1 MAYRVYI
8 DTSVIGGCFDEE
20 FKTWSNLLVK
30 ELLSG
35 QKVAIISDITID
47 EIQEAPKSVQEKLDE
62 IMKSEFKELIAAE
75 QETRELAEFYISEGT
90 VSEKFFEDALH
101 IALATINK
109 ATVLASWNFKHIVN
123 LERIRQYN
131 AVNLKNG
138 YSLLE
143 IRSPRE
149 IVKFEEN
156 EY

>member
-1 MAYRVYI
+1 MVQRIYI

-20 FKTWSNLLVK
+20 FSIWSNLLVK
-30 ELLSG
+30 EFLLG
-35 QKVAIISDITID
+35 QKTAIISDITID
-47 EIQEAPKSVQEKLDE
+47 EIQDAPKPVQEKLEE
-62 IMKSEFKELIAAE
+62 IIKSDYKELIASD
-75 QETRELAEFYISEGT
+75 QESEELAESYISEGA
-90 VSEKFFEDALH
+90 VSKKFYEDALH

-131 AVNLKNG
+131 AVNLKKG

-149 IVKFEEN
+149 IVKFEDYE
-156 EY
+156 

>member
-1 MAYRVYI
+1 MVQRVYI

-35 QKVAIISDITID
+35 LKIAIISDITID
-47 EIQEAPKSVQEKLDE
+47 EIQKAPKPVQEKLDE
-62 IMKSEFKELIAAE
+62 IMESEFKELIASD
-75 QETRELAEFYISEGT
+75 QESWELAELYIAEGA
-90 VSEKFFEDALH
+90 VSGKFFEDALH

-109 ATVLASWNFKHIVN
+109 ASVLASWNFKHIVN

-131 AVNLKNG
+131 AVNIKNG

-149 IVKFEEN
+149 IVKSEEN
-156 EY
+156 E

>member
-62 IMKSEFKELIAAE
+62 IMKSEFKELIAAD

>member
-1 MAYRVYI
+1 MVQRVYI

-35 QKVAIISDITID
+35 QKIAIISDVTID
-47 EIQEAPKSVQEKLDE
+47 EIQEAPKPVQEKLDE
-62 IMKSEFKELIAAE
+62 IIRSDFKELIASD
-75 QETRELAEFYISEGT
+75 QEAQELAKSYIIEGAVSGKFY
-90 VSEKFFEDALH
+90 EDALH
-101 IALATINK
+101 IAMATINK

-123 LERIRQYN
+123 LDRIRQYN
-131 AVNLKNG
+131 AVNLKKG

-156 EY
+156 E

>member
-1 MAYRVYI
+1 M
-8 DTSVIGGCFDEE
+8 
-20 FKTWSNLLVK
+20 
-30 ELLSG
+30 
-35 QKVAIISDITID
+35 
-47 EIQEAPKSVQEKLDE
+47 QEKLDE
-62 IMKSEFKELIAAE
+62 IMKSEFKELIAAD

>member
-1 MAYRVYI
+1 MVQRVYI

-35 QKVAIISDITID
+35 QKIAIISDVTID
-47 EIQEAPKSVQEKLDE
+47 EIQEAPKPVQEKLDE
-62 IMKSEFKELIAAE
+62 IIRSDFKELIASD
-75 QETRELAEFYISEGT
+75 QEAQKLAESYIIEGA
-90 VSEKFFEDALH
+90 VSRRFFEDALH
-101 IALATINK
+101 IAMATINK
-109 ATVLASWNFKHIVN
+109 ASVLASWNFKHIVN

-131 AVNLKNG
+131 AVNIKKG

-156 EY
+156 E

>member
-1 MAYRVYI
+1 MVQRVYI

-20 FKTWSNLLVK
+20 FKTWSNLLIK

-35 QKVAIISDITID
+35 QKIAIISDVTID
-47 EIQEAPKSVQEKLDE
+47 EIQDAPKPVQEKLDE
-62 IMKSEFKELIAAE
+62 IIRSDFKELIASD
-75 QETRELAEFYISEGT
+75 QEAHELAESYIIEGA
-90 VSEKFFEDALH
+90 VSRKFFEDALH
-101 IALATINK
+101 IAMATINK

-131 AVNLKNG
+131 AVNIKKG

-149 IVKFEEN
+149 IIKFEEN
-156 EY
+156 E